1 QQPCG
6 GDGPAV
12 VGEAGRARVGE
23 LAHLGQLLPAL
34 PLRDGGEEPGRYER
48 LLARPLDERGEHR
61 GVVDDGVRVRHR
73 EDGAVAARR
82 RRRRPRGDRL
92 LVLAAG
98 RAQVD
103 VRVDEG
109 GRDDEAGRAGR
120 LEADDHPLLDRDAQ
134 ALVDALHRVDHPSL
148 EHERA
153 GAAVA
158 AGEHHVTPAA
168 TGAGVAAT
176 VSRSYSTAMRT
187 TSPERTCSV
196 TSAASESATR
206 GSISTPRFIGPGC
219 ITTCPRRTRS
229 GVIAQRAA
237 YSRSE
242 GTKASPG
249 RMRSLCMRSA

>member
-1 QQPCG
+1 
-6 GDGPAV
+6 
-12 VGEAGRARVGE
+12 
-23 LAHLGQLLPAL
+23 
-34 PLRDGGEEPGRYER
+34 
-48 LLARPLDERGEHR
+48 DERGEHG
-61 GVVDDGVRVRHR
+61 GVVDDGIRVRHR
-73 EDGAVAARR
+73 QDDAVAARR
-82 RRRRPRGDRL
+82 GRRRPGGERL
-92 LVLAAG
+92 LVLPAG

-103 VRVDEG
+103 VRIDER
-109 GRDDEAGRAGR
+109 GRDDQAARAGR

-134 ALVDALHRVDHPSL
+134 ALVDPLHRVDHPAL
-148 EHERA
+148 EHEGG

-158 AGEHHVTPAA
+158 AGEHHVTA
-168 TGAGVAAT
+168 TATCAGVAAT

-219 ITTCPRRTRS
+219 ITTCPGRTRS

-242 GTKASPG
+242 GTKAAPG
-249 RMRSLCMRSA
+249 CMRSLCMRSA